1 LELFDPVKVVGGMDV
16 ESWVLGEEKRER
28 KEERGRAIGSD
39 RGLLVDGEVDSKG
52 RWKMRR
58 SGCVVV
64 GLGDERLSENVR
76 KTKRVE

>member
-1 LELFDPVKVVGGMDV
+1 
-16 ESWVLGEEKRER
+16 
-28 KEERGRAIGSD
+28 
-39 RGLLVDGEVDSKG
+39 LVDGEVDSKG